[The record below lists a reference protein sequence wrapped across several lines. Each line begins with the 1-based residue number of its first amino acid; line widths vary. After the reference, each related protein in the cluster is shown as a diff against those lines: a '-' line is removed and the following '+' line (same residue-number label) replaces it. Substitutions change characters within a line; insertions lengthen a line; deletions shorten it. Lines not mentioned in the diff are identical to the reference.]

1 MTEGGSSPE
10 DADEQAR
17 PTPDLVEETR
27 RIVGAVQDWM
37 QRTIPEAHG
46 GPDCQW
52 CPICQFAGVL
62 RGERPEVAEKL
73 AVAGAA
79 FADALKSIVDVAATH
94 ATAPAGTPQRA
105 EGERP
110 RPRPR
115 VERIDLDEADEADE
129 ADDAP

>member
-1 MTEGGSSPE
+1 MAE
-10 DADEQAR
+10 DAAGSTGGDDAR
-17 PTPDLVEETR
+17 STPDLAEETR

-37 QRTIPEAHG
+37 QRTVPESHG

-62 RGERPEVAEKL
+62 RGERPEVADKL

-79 FADALKSIVDVAATH
+79 VAEALKSIVEL
-94 ATAPAGTPQRA
+94 ATAPPSRGGGVPQPA
-105 EGERP
+105 HERP

-115 VERIDLDEADEADE
+115 VERIDLDGP
-129 ADDAP
+129 DDTP